1 MLESKK
7 KKIQLKDLISIGVYT
22 AIYFIICALAAGL
35 TVLIIPGYS
44 YAFIPVITSLL
55 AGTIYMLMVAKV
67 PKFGAISIMGSI
79 MGIFFLIVGR
89 FPGATVIAIAISIL
103 ADVIAYLFKYRN
115 KVGVLFSYIIF
126 SYSLIGPVVPMI
138 FFPSFYQDQ
147 LIEQGRDA
155 AYIEGVFQSVSEYTL
170 IILVVS
176 ILIMSVIGGVF
187 GQRMMK
193 KHFEKAGIV

>member
-1 MLESKK
+1 
-7 KKIQLKDLISIGVYT
+7 
-22 AIYFIICALAAGL
+22 
-35 TVLIIPGYS
+35 
-44 YAFIPVITSLL
+44 
-55 AGTIYMLMVAKV
+55 
-67 PKFGAISIMGSI
+67 
-79 MGIFFLIVGR
+79 
-89 FPGATVIAIAISIL
+89 
-103 ADVIAYLFKYRN
+103 
-115 KVGVLFSYIIF
+115 
-126 SYSLIGPVVPMI
+126 MI

-155 AYIEGVFQSVSEYTL
+155 AYIEGVFQSISEYTL